1 MKEQLLQLL
10 KKAKKGLSV
19 DTIYEKLGIEKEEE
33 KIEILN
39 ILKELV
45 LKYEVYLSPNNN
57 YFLMSKTSFK
67 KGVFYSNKNGD
78 GKVHVITS
86 YEDREGKTV
95 SYEEDFF
102 VSKEKTNG
110 AIDGDCVLVDTSN
123 KDKNNKKCAITTI
136 IERSLD
142 KIYGEVCRE
151 GSLYYVKSVDK
162 KKNSINV
169 ILPGEAVEGQRVEV
183 TLTGGGGNGFYV
195 GEVTR
200 VFNHKDD
207 AGEDILWE
215 AFQHGI
221 DDSFS
226 EESLEQLKY
235 IPSSVREKDKVG
247 CVDFTDWDIFTIDGK
262 DTKDMDDAIS
272 EKKLPNGNILVGV
285 HIARPSFYIPYN
297 SPLDKDGRRKGNS
310 YYLGGKVLPEYPHQ
324 ISNGVCSLNE
334 KVDRLTISII
344 MEVTPNGDVV
354 SRKLVPGVINSC
366 KKMNYDDVNT
376 ILKTD
381 EVVPGYEPFVG
392 SLKTLNKIAHKLRDK
407 RIAKGA
413 IEFERMELK
422 PIYDENGKIVN
433 FTVRVQ
439 DEAENLIE
447 ELMLLA
453 NESVSIIFEEKGL
466 PCVNR
471 VHDTP
476 SEERLEDFLKF
487 LEAIGIP
494 FTDFSAAEIKSN
506 PHALQALANHILNR
520 GKLTNI
526 LSTRLIKCMAR
537 AKYSGNNTGHHG
549 LAKDNYCHFTSPIR
563 RYADITIHRIIE
575 DCIFNTKNLAKNIEK
590 WKKRVFEI
598 CPHVSKTER
607 IADEAE
613 LAVLDMQCA
622 EYMEGHI
629 GEEFTATVVD
639 LSSRG
644 LTVQLDNYVE
654 GRIKI
659 RDLPGEYIYNPET
672 YTLISLSD
680 KDSYFIG
687 DVLKIKVKAASKADK
702 SIEFKVIEKL
712 EENELKNVQELNHAA
727 KIKAKEDRFKRGRN

>member
-1 MKEQLLQLL
+1 MKEQLLQLM
-10 KKAKKGLSV
+10 KKAKKGMSI
-19 DTIYEKLGIEKEEE
+19 DTICEKLGIEKEED
-33 KIEILN
+33 KIAILN
-39 ILKELV
+39 ILKDLV

-57 YFLMSKTSFK
+57 YILMSKTSFK
-67 KGVFYSNKNGD
+67 KGTFYSNRNGD
-78 GKVHVITS
+78 GKVHVVTS
-86 YEDREGKTV
+86 YENREGKTV
-95 SYEEDFF
+95 SYEDDFF
-102 VSKEKTNG
+102 VAKDKTNG
-110 AIDGDCVLVDTSN
+110 AIDGDIVLVDTST
-123 KDKNNKKCAITTI
+123 KDKNNKKCSITAI

-151 GSLYYVKSVDK
+151 GAMYYVKSVDK
-162 KKNSINV
+162 KKNAINV
-169 ILPGEAVEGQRVEV
+169 ILPGEAIEGQRVEV
-183 TLTGGGGNGFYV
+183 TLTGGGGNGFYT

-207 AGEDILWE
+207 AAEDILWE

-235 IPSSVREKDKVG
+235 IPASVREKDKIG

-272 EKKLPNGNILVGV
+272 TSRLSNGNLLVGV

-310 YYLGGKVLPEYPHQ
+310 YYLGGKVIPEYPHQ
-324 ISNGVCSLNE
+324 VSNGVCSLNE
-334 KVDRLTISII
+334 QVDRLTISVI
-344 MEVTPNGDVV
+344 MEVTPNGEVV
-354 SRKLVPGVINSC
+354 SKKLVPGLINSR

-381 EVVPGYEPFVG
+381 EVVSGYEPFAA
-392 SLKTLNKIAHKLRDK
+392 TLHTMNKLAHKLRDK
-407 RIAKGA
+407 RVKKGA
-413 IEFERMELK
+413 IEFERFELK
-422 PIYDENGKIVN
+422 PIYDEEGKIVR
-433 FTVRVQ
+433 FSVRVQ

-447 ELMLLA
+447 EYMLLA
-453 NESVSIIFEEKGL
+453 NEAVDEIFEEKGL
-466 PCVNR
+466 PCVHR

-494 FTDFSAAEIKSN
+494 FTDFGAAEIKSN

-563 RYADITIHRIIE
+563 RYSDITVHRIIE
-575 DCIFNTKNLAKNIEK
+575 DCIFNTKNQARNIEK

-598 CPHVSKTER
+598 APHVSKTER
-607 IADEAE
+607 VADEAE

-622 EYMEGHI
+622 EYMENHI

-639 LSSRG
+639 LSGRG
-644 LTVQLDNYVE
+644 ITVQLDNYVE
-654 GRIKI
+654 GRIKV
-659 RDLPGEYIYNPET
+659 RDLPGEYVYNPET

-680 KDSYFIG
+680 KDSFFIG
-687 DVLKIKVKAASKADK
+687 DVLKIKVKAASKVDK
-702 SIEFKVIEKL
+702 SIEFKVVEKL
-712 EENELKNVQELNHAA
+712 EENELHNVREANQEA
-727 KIKAKEDRFKRGRN
+727 KQKAKERRFKRGKK

>member
-19 DTIYEKLGIEKEEE
+19 DTIYEKLGVEKEEE

-39 ILKELV
+39 ILKDLV

-67 KGVFYSNKNGD
+67 KGVFYSNRNGD

-86 YEDREGKTV
+86 YEDKEGKTV
-95 SYEEDFF
+95 SYEDDYF
-102 VSKEKTNG
+102 V
-110 AIDGDCVLVDTSN
+110 A
-123 KDKNNKKCAITTI
+123 KDKNNKKCSITAI

-151 GSLYYVKSVDK
+151 GSMYYVKSIDK

-169 ILPGEAVEGQRVEV
+169 ILSGEAIEGQRVEV

-221 DDSFS
+221 DDSLS

-272 EKKLPNGNILVGV
+272 EKKLPNGNTLVGV

-334 KVDRLTISII
+334 HVDRLTISVI

-354 SRKLVPGVINSC
+354 SRKLVPGVINSR

-381 EVVPGYEPFVG
+381 EVVSGYEPFVG
-392 SLKTLNKIAHKLRDK
+392 SLKALNKLAHKLRDK

-413 IEFERMELK
+413 IEFERFELK
-422 PIYDENGKIVN
+422 PIYDEDGKIVN

-453 NESVSIIFEEKGL
+453 NESVNIIFEEKGL

-494 FTDFSAAEIKSN
+494 FTDFCAAEIKSN

-520 GKLTNI
+520 GK
-526 LSTRLIKCMAR
+526 
-537 AKYSGNNTGHHG
+537 
-549 LAKDNYCHFTSPIR
+549 
-563 RYADITIHRIIE
+563 
-575 DCIFNTKNLAKNIEK
+575 
-590 WKKRVFEI
+590 
-598 CPHVSKTER
+598 
-607 IADEAE
+607 
-613 LAVLDMQCA
+613 
-622 EYMEGHI
+622 
-629 GEEFTATVVD
+629 
-639 LSSRG
+639 
-644 LTVQLDNYVE
+644 
-654 GRIKI
+654 
-659 RDLPGEYIYNPET
+659 
-672 YTLISLSD
+672 
-680 KDSYFIG
+680 
-687 DVLKIKVKAASKADK
+687 
-702 SIEFKVIEKL
+702 
-712 EENELKNVQELNHAA
+712 
-727 KIKAKEDRFKRGRN
+727 

>member
-1 MKEQLLQLL
+1 MKEQLLTVL
-10 KKAKKGLSV
+10 KKAKKGASF
-19 DTIYEKLGIEKEEE
+19 DTICEKLSIEKTEE
-33 KIEILN
+33 KVELLN
-39 ILKELV
+39 IIQDLIKE
-45 LKYEVYLSPNNN
+45 YEIYLSPNNN

-67 KGVFYSNKNGD
+67 KGTFFSNRNGD

-86 YEDREGKTV
+86 YEKDGKTY

-102 VSKEKTNG
+102 VAKEKTNG
-110 AIDGDCVLVDTSN
+110 AIDGDKVLVDTSN
-123 KDKNNKKCAITTI
+123 KDKNNKKCTIAAI

-142 KIYGEVCRE
+142 KIYGEVCRD
-151 GSLYYVKSVDK
+151 GALYYVKSVDK
-162 KKNSINV
+162 KKNAISV
-169 ILPGEAVEGQRVEV
+169 ILPGEAIEGQRVEV
-183 TLTGGGGNGFYV
+183 TLTGGGGTGFYV

-200 VFNHKDD
+200 VFDHKDD
-207 AGEDILWE
+207 PDEDILWE

-235 IPSSVREKDKVG
+235 IPTSVREQDKVG
-247 CVDFTDWDIFTIDGK
+247 CVDFSDWETFTIDGK
-262 DTKDMDDAIS
+262 DTKDMDDALSI
-272 EKKLPNGNILVGV
+272 KKLPNGNRLVGV

-334 KVDRLTISII
+334 QVDRLTISCI

-354 SRKLVPGVINSC
+354 SRKLVPGVINSD
-366 KKMNYDDVNT
+366 KKMNYDDVNKL
-376 ILKTD
+376 LKTD
-381 EVVPGYEPFVG
+381 EVVPGYEDFVD
-392 SLKTLNKIAHKLRDK
+392 SLKTFNKLAHKLRNK
-407 RIAKGA
+407 RIKKGA
-413 IEFERMELK
+413 IEFERFELK
-422 PIYDENGKIVN
+422 PIYDEEGRIID
-433 FTVRVQ
+433 FTVRIQ

-453 NESVSIIFEEKGL
+453 NESVDIIFEEKGL
-466 PCVNR
+466 PCVHR

-476 SEERLEDFLKF
+476 NEERLEDFLKF

-494 FTDFSAAEIKSN
+494 FTDYSAAEIKSD
-506 PHALQALANHILNR
+506 PHALQALAKHILNR
-520 GKLTNI
+520 GKLTNL

-563 RYADITIHRIIE
+563 RYSDITVHRIIE

-598 CPHVSKTER
+598 APHVSKTER

-622 EYMEGHI
+622 EYMESHI
-629 GEEFTATVVD
+629 GEEYNATIID
-639 LSSRG
+639 LSARG
-644 LTVQLDNYVE
+644 ITVQLDNYVE

-672 YTLISLSD
+672 FTLISLSD

-687 DVLKIKVKAASKADK
+687 DVLKIKVKAASKKDR

-727 KIKAKEDRFKRGRN
+727 KIKAKEDRFKRGIK

>member
-10 KKAKKGLSV
+10 KKVKKGMPV
-19 DTIYEKLGIEKEEE
+19 GTIYEKLGIEKEEE
-33 KIEILN
+33 KIEILR
-39 ILKELV
+39 ILKDLV
-45 LKYEVYLSPNNN
+45 LKYEVYLSPSNN
-57 YFLMSKTSFK
+57 YILMSKTSFK
-67 KGVFYSNKNGD
+67 KGTFYSNRSGD

-86 YEDREGKTV
+86 YENKDGKTV

-102 VSKEKTNG
+102 VAKDKTNG
-110 AIDGDCVLVDTSN
+110 AIDGDKVLVDTSN
-123 KDKNNKKCAITTI
+123 KDKNNKKCSITAI

-151 GSLYYVKSVDK
+151 GAMYYVKSVDK
-162 KKNSINV
+162 KKNAINV
-169 ILPGEAVEGQRVEV
+169 ILPGEAIEGQRVEA
-183 TLTGGGGNGFYV
+183 TLTGGGGNGFYT
-195 GEVTR
+195 GEITR

-235 IPSSVREKDKVG
+235 IPTSVREKDKVG
-247 CVDFTDWDIFTIDGK
+247 SVDFTDWDIFTIDGK

-272 EKKLPNGNILVGV
+272 RKRLPNGNELIGV

-334 KVDRLTISII
+334 QVDRLTISVIA
-344 MEVTPNGDVV
+344 EVSPNGDVV
-354 SRKLVPGVINSC
+354 SKKLVPGLINSR

-376 ILKTD
+376 ILKTG
-381 EVVPGYEPFVG
+381 EVVPGYEAFVDD
-392 SLKTLNKIAHKLRDK
+392 LNAMNKLAHKLRDK
-407 RIAKGA
+407 RIRKGA
-413 IEFERMELK
+413 IEFERFELK
-422 PIYDENGKIVN
+422 PVYDEEGKIIS

-453 NESVSIIFEEKGL
+453 NECVDQIFEEKGL
-466 PCVNR
+466 PCVHR

-476 SEERLEDFLKF
+476 SQERLEDFLKF

-494 FTDFSAAEIKSN
+494 FTDYGAAEIKSN
-506 PHALQALANHILNR
+506 PHALQALGNHILNR

-563 RYADITIHRIIE
+563 RYSDITVHRIVE
-575 DCIFNTKNLAKNIEK
+575 DCIFNTKNPTRNIEK

-598 CPHVSKTER
+598 APHVSKTER

-622 EYMEGHI
+622 EYMENHI

-639 LSSRG
+639 LSARG
-644 LTVQLDNYVE
+644 ITVQLDNYVE

-659 RDLPGEYIYNPET
+659 RDLPGDYIYNPET
-672 YTLISLSD
+672 FTLISLSD

-687 DVLKIKVKAASKADK
+687 DVLKIKVKASSKLDK

-712 EENELKNVQELNHAA
+712 EENELHNVREANHEA
-727 KIKAKEDRFKRGRN
+727 KQKAKEKKFKRGRK

>member
-1 MKEQLLQLL
+1 MKEQLLTVL
-10 KKAKKGLSV
+10 KKAKKGASF
-19 DTIYEKLGIEKEEE
+19 DTICEKLSIEKTEE
-33 KIEILN
+33 KVELLN
-39 ILKELV
+39 IIQDLIKE
-45 LKYEVYLSPNNN
+45 YEIYLSPNNN

-67 KGVFYSNKNGD
+67 KGTFFSNRNGD

-86 YEDREGKTV
+86 YEKDGKTY

-102 VSKEKTNG
+102 VAKEKTNG
-110 AIDGDCVLVDTSN
+110 AIDGDKVLVDTSN
-123 KDKNNKKCAITTI
+123 KDKNNKKCTIAAI

-142 KIYGEVCRE
+142 KIYGEVCRD
-151 GSLYYVKSVDK
+151 GALYYVKSVDK
-162 KKNSINV
+162 KKNAISV
-169 ILPGEAVEGQRVEV
+169 ILHGEAIEGQRVEV
-183 TLTGGGGNGFYV
+183 TLTGGGGTGFYV

-200 VFNHKDD
+200 VFDHKDD
-207 AGEDILWE
+207 PDEDILWE

-235 IPSSVREKDKVG
+235 IPTSVREQDKVG
-247 CVDFTDWDIFTIDGK
+247 CVDFSDWETFTIDGK
-262 DTKDMDDAIS
+262 DTKDMDDALSI
-272 EKKLPNGNILVGV
+272 KKLPNGNRLVGV

-334 KVDRLTISII
+334 QVDRLTISCI

-354 SRKLVPGVINSC
+354 SRKLVPGVINSE
-366 KKMNYDDVNT
+366 KKMNYDDVNKL
-376 ILKTD
+376 LKTD
-381 EVVPGYEPFVG
+381 EVVPGYEDFVD
-392 SLKTLNKIAHKLRDK
+392 SLKTFNKLAHKLRNK
-407 RIAKGA
+407 RIKKGA
-413 IEFERMELK
+413 IEFERFELK
-422 PIYDENGKIVN
+422 PIYDEEGRIID
-433 FTVRVQ
+433 FTVRIQ

-453 NESVSIIFEEKGL
+453 NESVDIIFEEKGL
-466 PCVNR
+466 PCVHR

-476 SEERLEDFLKF
+476 NEERLEDFLKF

-494 FTDFSAAEIKSN
+494 FTDYSAAEIKSD
-506 PHALQALANHILNR
+506 PHALQALAKHILNR
-520 GKLTNI
+520 GKLTNL

-563 RYADITIHRIIE
+563 RYSDITVHRIIE

-598 CPHVSKTER
+598 APHVSKTER

-622 EYMEGHI
+622 EYMESHI
-629 GEEFTATVVD
+629 GEEYNATVID
-639 LSSRG
+639 LSARG
-644 LTVQLDNYVE
+644 ITVQLDNYVE

-672 YTLISLSD
+672 FTLISLSD

-687 DVLKIKVKAASKADK
+687 DVLKIKVKAASKKDR

-727 KIKAKEDRFKRGRN
+727 KIKAKEDRFKRGRK